1 MYIERQLEKKF
12 IAINEEYACVLLTG
26 PRQVG
31 KSTMLRHLM
40 EGTARAEVSLDDLE
54 ERRLAKTDPAMFLK
68 LHPAPVLIDEVQYAP
83 ELFSYIKIAVDNG
96 AAPGSYWLTGSQA
109 YRLMEL
115 AQESLAGRTAILHM
129 SALSQSELC
138 GAMEVSPFSLE
149 LDELQKRKALLSPA
163 TPNEIY
169 QRGAGRTRSP
179 IFHQMPQHANEIY
192 QRIWDGALPGHRSG
206 KYKDRDVFYSS
217 YIQTYIDRD
226 VTTDI
231 PGVDKVMFA
240 DFIRAAACRSGRMLN
255 LHDIAGDVGVS
266 DDTAKRWMKELEKSG
281 IVFFLHP
288 YSNNLLKRTIKTPK
302 MYFFDTGLV
311 SYLTRYSSPEIL
323 MNGAINGAILEN
335 YVVSEIMKTYSNSAQ
350 DCLLHYY
357 RDKNSNEID
366 LIMENDG
373 QLHPIE
379 IKKSINPPTQIIG
392 AFKLLDKA
400 SVPRG
405 TGAIICLRETLSAI
419 DSSTYIVPVW
429 MI

>member
-12 IAINEEYACVLLTG
+12 IAVSEEYACVLLTG

-138 GAMEVSPFSLE
+138 GAVDVSPFSLE

-163 TPNEIY
+163 TP
-169 QRGAGRTRSP
+169 
-179 IFHQMPQHANEIY
+179 NEIY

-231 PGVDKVMFA
+231 PGVDKVL
-240 DFIRAAACRSGRMLN
+240 S
-255 LHDIAGDVGVS
+255 
-266 DDTAKRWMKELEKSG
+266 
-281 IVFFLHP
+281 
-288 YSNNLLKRTIKTPK
+288 
-302 MYFFDTGLV
+302 
-311 SYLTRYSSPEIL
+311 
-323 MNGAINGAILEN
+323 
-335 YVVSEIMKTYSNSAQ
+335 
-350 DCLLHYY
+350 
-357 RDKNSNEID
+357 
-366 LIMENDG
+366 LI
-373 QLHPIE
+373 HI
-379 IKKSINPPTQIIG
+379 
-392 AFKLLDKA
+392 
-400 SVPRG
+400 
-405 TGAIICLRETLSAI
+405 
-419 DSSTYIVPVW
+419 
-429 MI
+429 